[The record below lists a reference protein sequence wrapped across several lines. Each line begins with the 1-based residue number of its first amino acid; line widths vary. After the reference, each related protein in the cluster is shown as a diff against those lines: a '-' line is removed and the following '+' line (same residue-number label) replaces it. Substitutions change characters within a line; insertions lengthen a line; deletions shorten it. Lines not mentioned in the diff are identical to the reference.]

1 MNLMNNCAS
10 PAVDVIL
17 KYNIR
22 RCSMYTTR
30 LKKVGGSIMLA
41 VPPRRAENAGAVD
54 GQRSGYDH

>member
-41 VPPRRAENAGAVD
+41 VPRRAENAGAVD